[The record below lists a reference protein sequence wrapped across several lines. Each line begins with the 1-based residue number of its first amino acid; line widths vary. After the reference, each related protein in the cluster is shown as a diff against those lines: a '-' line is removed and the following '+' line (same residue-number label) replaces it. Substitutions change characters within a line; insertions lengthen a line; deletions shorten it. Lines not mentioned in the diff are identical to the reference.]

1 MTSLEHVPEEVDDF
15 LALYPT
21 PIAFLAQRLRTLV
34 KRAAPGTIE
43 RLRPGW
49 RLIGYDLPVSPRR
62 STYFAWVMPELKHVH
77 VGWQTGTLMSDPDGV
92 LRGAHLKLKKVRYLT
107 FATGDRVTP
116 KLVLDFTREAVRL
129 SSMSRGEREL
139 LAATRRHPDIDR

>member
-21 PIAFLAQRLRTLV
+21 P
-34 KRAAPGTIE
+34 
-43 RLRPGW
+43 
-49 RLIGYDLPVSPRR
+49 
-62 STYFAWVMPELKHVH
+62 
-77 VGWQTGTLMSDPDGV
+77 
-92 LRGAHLKLKKVRYLT
+92 
-107 FATGDRVTP
+107 ATGDRVTP

-129 SSMSRGEREL
+129 SSMARGEREL